1 MLLLNFKTSYAS
13 FMMDDDLTF
22 LQIHSPQSSSQ
33 PSSNV
38 CMYYTLRM
46 NVCIH
51 LSNVCMHTL
60 SLWLFNFYVEY
71 IMWNTRLDEA
81 QTGIKVA
88 RRNISNPRYADNTT
102 LIAESE
108 EELNSLLINVKY
120 ESEKAGLKL
129 NIQKTKVTY
138 LVPLLN

>member
-22 LQIHSPQSSSQ
+22 LQIHSLQSSSQ